1 MPVPLLMSAAIAIAS
16 EFFPDLV
23 NSLRRPGGRVLAA
36 SVVEAAAAAAGVSP
50 SSDPGQIIAR
60 VKESPKA
67 VEDLRLELEQ
77 IDADKEIYLAEI
89 SDRANA
95 RQSEIDRGGDARA
108 RGNWMIAGVA
118 LGLAACIYAA
128 IHGLSRGQN
137 GTLDPGVLA
146 LITTVAGALLKM
158 LSDAFAY
165 EFGSS
170 RGSKEKTIDLMDL
183 SRSNQSAT
191 ARAVQS
197 AQTQAAAVAKQ
208 VVRETKSAMTT
219 GAAAATVAAEAVATA
234 AKPRDFVGQLVR
246 GEI

>member
-1 MPVPLLMSAAIAIAS
+1 MPVPLLMSAALAIAG

-23 NSLRRPGGRVLAA
+23 GALRRPGGRALAA
-36 SVVEAAAAAAGVSP
+36 TVVEAAATAAGVSP

-60 VKESPKA
+60 VKENPKA
-67 VEDLRLELEQ
+67 ADDLRLELEQ
-77 IDADKEIYLAEI
+77 INTDKEIYLAEI
-89 SDRANA
+89 GDRDRARA
-95 RQSEIDRGGDARA
+95 SEIA
-108 RGNWMIAGVA
+108 RGADGRMRGNLMIAAVA
-118 LGLAACIYAA
+118 IGLAFCIYAA
-128 IHGLSRGQN
+128 IRGMTP
-137 GTLDPGVLA
+137 GPDGRPTLDAGVLA

-170 RGSKEKTIDLMDL
+170 RGSKDKTDDILAI
-183 SRSNQSAT
+183 SRTNQQAT

-197 AQTQAAAVAKQ
+197 AQTQATAAAARVFHATTNA
-208 VVRETKSAMTT
+208 VTT
-219 GAAAATVAAEAVATA
+219 GAAAATVAAEAVA